1 MSKMGYIHHLCEKG
15 DRKGLIEELGST
27 EQADGFLRAHKEM
40 RDKRESPAFKVLNK
54 IVDESLKE
62 VKKDV
67 EQAKEESKEVK
78 KDIALLFKDIERMN

>member
-15 DRKGLIEELGST
+15 DRKGLIEELGSI

-40 RDKRESPAFKVLNK
+40 RDNREAPDFKILNK